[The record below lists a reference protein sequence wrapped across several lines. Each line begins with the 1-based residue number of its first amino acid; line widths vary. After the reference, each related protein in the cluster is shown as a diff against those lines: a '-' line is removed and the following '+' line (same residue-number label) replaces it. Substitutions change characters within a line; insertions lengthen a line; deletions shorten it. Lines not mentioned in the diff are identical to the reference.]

1 MPGDSSPGMFL
12 CHFLHQQGLEL
23 FLTVNFLKEAVEV
36 TSKKVRITI
45 TGKNKIEALQE
56 ARKWVEQLEKE
67 AREERRNI
75 RTRGLILLGTILID
89 AVSDEEKRKGIYE
102 RSIEIDTLMK
112 NPKISA
118 EEKRTEKINAIKTV
132 IALAKRLQEQLKK
145 DLNLSQSNG
154 TIEET

>member
-1 MPGDSSPGMFL
+1 M
-12 CHFLHQQGLEL
+12 
-23 FLTVNFLKEAVEV
+23 

>member
-1 MPGDSSPGMFL
+1 
-12 CHFLHQQGLEL
+12 
-23 FLTVNFLKEAVEV
+23 V

-67 AREERRNI
+67 SREERRNI